1 MNIIVMAMST
11 LNFKYEEDEKGN
23 SKRILER
30 SYYRNKKGE
39 IKGGEREEEK
49 EIEYYSQ
56 MEPACRKILEE
67 NPGDYRFLILATK
80 ATLKEQTFQCQDE
93 ILEISAVDFFLKR
106 MGLKSDKEKKRAVVI
121 RVEEDNFLPAISE
134 TINYIRKNWDEDH
147 RLWINTQGGF
157 RNISLVINAV
167 ISLLKLDKIEPS
179 GVYYVS
185 YTRGEKVHDIEDQSG
200 TYKIFQFVSGI
211 QELIRYGRAD
221 QLEEYYYDRG
231 EMVPEEITEMR
242 KIAEAIQMCDM
253 PGFEEHLL
261 KLRELAKNRTAD
273 PEYLLNIFWEQI
285 RADYGVLLEGSYS
298 GLDVV
303 EWLYRKKF
311 YQQAITYVES
321 RIPKEWVEV
330 KITDEKATAAEAA
343 EKAAIIAAEK
353 AAEAAKAKAEEEKLA
368 EEAAKAE
375 DEARKASEKA
385 VIEDEAVAA
394 KESEKRILFFI
405 SSQKLQE
412 VKDLLKKNYEE
423 DENLLLS
430 QFAYECVAWSDITT
444 KKGIPVA
451 SFEDIDQ
458 LRKKGFVKKY
468 KVQKETVG
476 YGIYYKEK
484 DGNFSRGIYDYNM
497 KKERMEVMD
506 VILNCDGEEEATR
519 IRCFVLLYYLLKNE
533 RNKYN
538 HMIQNKVRAD
548 QETLGKVL
556 KMYLDIAKSLQ

>member
-1 MNIIVMAMST
+1 
-11 LNFKYEEDEKGN
+11 
-23 SKRILER
+23 
-30 SYYRNKKGE
+30 
-39 IKGGEREEEK
+39 
-49 EIEYYSQ
+49 
-56 MEPACRKILEE
+56 
-67 NPGDYRFLILATK
+67 
-80 ATLKEQTFQCQDE
+80 
-93 ILEISAVDFFLKR
+93 

-273 PEYLLNIFWEQI
+273 PEDLLNILWEQI

-343 EKAAIIAAEK
+343 EKAAIIVAEK

-375 DEARKASEKA
+375 YEARKASEKA

-556 KMYLDIAKSLQ
+556 KMFLDIAKSLQ

>member
-261 KLRELAKNRTAD
+261 KLREPAKNRTAD
-273 PEYLLNIFWEQI
+273 PEDLLNIFWEQI

-311 YQQAITYVES
+311 YQQVITYVES

-330 KITDEKATAAEAA
+330 KITDEKATAAE
-343 EKAAIIAAEK
+343 
-353 AAEAAKAKAEEEKLA
+353 EAAKAK
-368 EEAAKAE
+368 

-405 SSQKLQE
+405 SNQKLQE

-538 HMIQNKVRAD
+538 HMIQDKVRTD

-556 KMYLDIAKSLQ
+556 KMFLDIAKSLQ

>member
-273 PEYLLNIFWEQI
+273 PEDLLNIFWEQI

-343 EKAAIIAAEK
+343 EKTAIIAAEK
-353 AAEAAKAKAEEEKLA
+353 ATEAAKAKAEEEKLA

-538 HMIQNKVRAD
+538 HMIQDKVRTD

-556 KMYLDIAKSLQ
+556 KMFLDIAKSLQ

>member
-273 PEYLLNIFWEQI
+273 PEDLLNIFWEQI

-353 AAEAAKAKAEEEKLA
+353 AAEAAKLA

>member
-273 PEYLLNIFWEQI
+273 PEDLLNIFWEQI

-556 KMYLDIAKSLQ
+556 

>member
-273 PEYLLNIFWEQI
+273 PEDLLNIFWEQI

-343 EKAAIIAAEK
+343 EKAA
-353 AAEAAKAKAEEEKLA
+353 EAAKAKAEEEKLA

-405 SSQKLQE
+405 SSQKLRE

-430 QFAYECVAWSDITT
+430 QFAYECVAWSDIMT

-538 HMIQNKVRAD
+538 HMIQDKVRTD

-556 KMYLDIAKSLQ
+556 KMFLDIAKSLQ

>member
-273 PEYLLNIFWEQI
+273 PEDLLNIFWEQI

-311 YQQAITYVES
+311 YQQVLTYVES

-330 KITDEKATAAEAA
+330 KITDEKATAAE
-343 EKAAIIAAEK
+343 
-353 AAEAAKAKAEEEKLA
+353 EAAKAK
-368 EEAAKAE
+368 

-405 SSQKLQE
+405 SNQKLQE

-538 HMIQNKVRAD
+538 HMIQDKVRTD

-556 KMYLDIAKSLQ
+556 KMFLDIAKSLQ

>member
-273 PEYLLNIFWEQI
+273 PEDLLNIFWEQI

-330 KITDEKATAAEAA
+330 KITDEKATA
-343 EKAAIIAAEK
+343 
-353 AAEAAKAKAEEEKLA
+353 A

>member
-273 PEYLLNIFWEQI
+273 PEDLLNIFWEQI

-353 AAEAAKAKAEEEKLA
+353 AAEAAKAKAEEGKLA

-556 KMYLDIAKSLQ
+556 KMFLDIAKRLQ

>member
-273 PEYLLNIFWEQI
+273 PEDLLNIFWEQI

-343 EKAAIIAAEK
+343 EKTAIIAAEK

-556 KMYLDIAKSLQ
+556 KMFLDIAKSLQ

>member
-273 PEYLLNIFWEQI
+273 PEDLLNIFWEQI

-330 KITDEKATAAEAA
+330 KITDEKATVAEAA

-353 AAEAAKAKAEEEKLA
+353 AAEAAKAKAEAEKLA

-538 HMIQNKVRAD
+538 HMIQDKVRTD

-556 KMYLDIAKSLQ
+556 KMFLDIAKSLQ

>member
-67 NPGDYRFLILATK
+67 NPGDYRFLILETK

-273 PEYLLNIFWEQI
+273 PEDLLNIFWEQI

-311 YQQAITYVES
+311 YQQSITYVES
-321 RIPKEWVEV
+321 RIPKEWLEV

>member
-273 PEYLLNIFWEQI
+273 PEDLLNIFWEQI
-285 RADYGVLLEGSYS
+285 RADYGVLLEGSYY

-343 EKAAIIAAEK
+343 EKAAIIVAE
-353 AAEAAKAKAEEEKLA
+353 KAKAEEEKLA

-556 KMYLDIAKSLQ
+556 KMFLDIAKSLQ

>member
-1 MNIIVMAMST
+1 M
-11 LNFKYEEDEKGN
+11 
-23 SKRILER
+23 
-30 SYYRNKKGE
+30 
-39 IKGGEREEEK
+39 
-49 EIEYYSQ
+49 
-56 MEPACRKILEE
+56 
-67 NPGDYRFLILATK
+67 
-80 ATLKEQTFQCQDE
+80 
-93 ILEISAVDFFLKR
+93 
-106 MGLKSDKEKKRAVVI
+106 
-121 RVEEDNFLPAISE
+121 
-134 TINYIRKNWDEDH
+134 
-147 RLWINTQGGF
+147 
-157 RNISLVINAV
+157 
-167 ISLLKLDKIEPS
+167 
-179 GVYYVS
+179 
-185 YTRGEKVHDIEDQSG
+185 
-200 TYKIFQFVSGI
+200 
-211 QELIRYGRAD
+211 
-221 QLEEYYYDRG
+221 
-231 EMVPEEITEMR
+231 
-242 KIAEAIQMCDM
+242 
-253 PGFEEHLL
+253 
-261 KLRELAKNRTAD
+261 
-273 PEYLLNIFWEQI
+273 
-285 RADYGVLLEGSYS
+285 LLEGSYS

-311 YQQAITYVES
+311 YQQVITYVES

-330 KITDEKATAAEAA
+330 KITDEKATA
-343 EKAAIIAAEK
+343 
-353 AAEAAKAKAEEEKLA
+353 A

-556 KMYLDIAKSLQ
+556 KMFLDIAKSLQ

>member
-273 PEYLLNIFWEQI
+273 PEDLLNIFWEQI

-311 YQQAITYVES
+311 YQQVITYVES

-330 KITDEKATAAEAA
+330 KITDEKATAAE
-343 EKAAIIAAEK
+343 
-353 AAEAAKAKAEEEKLA
+353 EAAKAK
-368 EEAAKAE
+368 

-405 SSQKLQE
+405 SNQKLQE

-538 HMIQNKVRAD
+538 HMIQDKVRTD

-556 KMYLDIAKSLQ
+556 KMFLDIAKSLQ

>member
-11 LNFKYEEDEKGN
+11 LTLPNTTDI
-23 SKRILER
+23 SKRILKP
-30 SYYRNKKGE
+30 SKYRNGKGKE
-39 IKGGEREEEK
+39 

-67 NPGDYRFLILATK
+67 NPDDYRFLILATE
-80 ATLKEQTFQCQDE
+80 ATLEEKIFRYQDE
-93 ILEISAVDFFLKR
+93 TLKISAVNFFLKR
-106 MGLKSDKEKKRAVVI
+106 MGLKNYKEENRAVVI
-121 RVEEDNFLPAISE
+121 ELAEKEFLPAISK
-134 TINYIRKNWDEDH
+134 TINYIRENWDENH
-147 RLWINTQGGF
+147 KLWINTQGGF

-167 ISLLKLDKIEPS
+167 ISLLKLDNIEPS
-179 GVYYVS
+179 GVYYVN
-185 YTRGEKVHDIEDQSG
+185 YTREKEVQDIEEQSG

-211 QELIRYGRAD
+211 QEFIRYGRAD

-231 EMVPEEITEMR
+231 ETIPGEITEMR

-261 KLRELAKNRTAD
+261 KLREQEKNGTTGQ
-273 PEYLLNIFWEQI
+273 EKLLKIFWKQI
-285 RADYGVLLEGSYS
+285 REDYGVLLEESYS

-330 KITDEKATAAEAA
+330 KITDEKET
-343 EKAAIIAAEK
+343 
-353 AAEAAKAKAEEEKLA
+353 
-368 EEAAKAE
+368 
-375 DEARKASEKA
+375 
-385 VIEDEAVAA
+385 EDEAVAA

-405 SSQKLQE
+405 SSHKLQE

-430 QFAYECVAWSDITT
+430 QFAYECVAWSDIMT

-506 VILNCDGEEEATR
+506 VILNCEGEEEATR

-538 HMIQNKVRAD
+538 HMIQDKVRTD

-556 KMYLDIAKSLQ
+556 KMFLDIAKSLQ

>member
-185 YTRGEKVHDIEDQSG
+185 YTRGEKVHDIEDQNG

-273 PEYLLNIFWEQI
+273 PEDLLNIFWEQI

-343 EKAAIIAAEK
+343 EKAA
-353 AAEAAKAKAEEEKLA
+353 EAAKAKAEEEKLA

-405 SSQKLQE
+405 SSQKLRE

-430 QFAYECVAWSDITT
+430 QFAYECVAWSDIMT

-538 HMIQNKVRAD
+538 HMIQDKVRTD

-556 KMYLDIAKSLQ
+556 KMFLDIAKSLQ

>member
-273 PEYLLNIFWEQI
+273 PEDLLNIFWEQI

-484 DGNFSRGIYDYNM
+484 NETFSRGIYDYNM

-556 KMYLDIAKSLQ
+556 KMFLDIAKSLQ

>member
-106 MGLKSDKEKKRAVVI
+106 MWLKSDKEKKRAVVI

-273 PEYLLNIFWEQI
+273 PEDLLNIFWEQI

-311 YQQAITYVES
+311 YQQVITYVES

-330 KITDEKATAAEAA
+330 KITDEKATAAE
-343 EKAAIIAAEK
+343 
-353 AAEAAKAKAEEEKLA
+353 EAAKAK
-368 EEAAKAE
+368 

-405 SSQKLQE
+405 SNQKLQE

-538 HMIQNKVRAD
+538 HMIQDKVRTD

-556 KMYLDIAKSLQ
+556 KMFLDIAKSLQ

>member
-273 PEYLLNIFWEQI
+273 PEDLLNIFWEQI

-375 DEARKASEKA
+375 DESRKASEKA

>member
-67 NPGDYRFLILATK
+67 NSGDYRFLILATK

-273 PEYLLNIFWEQI
+273 PEDLLNIFWEQI

>member
-185 YTRGEKVHDIEDQSG
+185 YTRGEKVHDIENQSG

-273 PEYLLNIFWEQI
+273 PEDLLNIFWEQI

-330 KITDEKATAAEAA
+330 KITDEKAIAAEAA
-343 EKAAIIAAEK
+343 
-353 AAEAAKAKAEEEKLA
+353 
-368 EEAAKAE
+368 
-375 DEARKASEKA
+375 EKA

-430 QFAYECVAWSDITT
+430 QFAYECVAWSDIMT

-556 KMYLDIAKSLQ
+556 KMFLDIAKSLQ

>member
-273 PEYLLNIFWEQI
+273 PEDLLNIFWEQI

-343 EKAAIIAAEK
+343 EKATIIAAEK

-556 KMYLDIAKSLQ
+556 KMFLDIAKRLQ

>member
-273 PEYLLNIFWEQI
+273 PEDLLNIFWEQI
-285 RADYGVLLEGSYS
+285 CADYGVLLEGSYS

-353 AAEAAKAKAEEEKLA
+353 AAEAAKAKAEEGKLA

-556 KMYLDIAKSLQ
+556 KMFLDIAKRLQ

>member
-273 PEYLLNIFWEQI
+273 PEDLLNIFWEQI

-311 YQQAITYVES
+311 YQQVITYVES

-330 KITDEKATAAEAA
+330 KITDEKATA
-343 EKAAIIAAEK
+343 
-353 AAEAAKAKAEEEKLA
+353 A

-430 QFAYECVAWSDITT
+430 QFAYECVAWSDIMT

-484 DGNFSRGIYDYNM
+484 MRISA
-497 KKERMEVMD
+497 
-506 VILNCDGEEEATR
+506 EESMT
-519 IRCFVLLYYLLKNE
+519 I
-533 RNKYN
+533 
-538 HMIQNKVRAD
+538 I
-548 QETLGKVL
+548 
-556 KMYLDIAKSLQ
+556 

>member
-273 PEYLLNIFWEQI
+273 PEDLLNIFWEQI

-311 YQQAITYVES
+311 YQQVITYVES

-330 KITDEKATAAEAA
+330 KITDEKATA
-343 EKAAIIAAEK
+343 
-353 AAEAAKAKAEEEKLA
+353 A

-556 KMYLDIAKSLQ
+556 KMFLDIAKSLQ

>member
-273 PEYLLNIFWEQI
+273 PEDLLNIFWEQI

-311 YQQAITYVES
+311 YQQVITYVES

-353 AAEAAKAKAEEEKLA
+353 AAEAAKAKAEEGKLA

-556 KMYLDIAKSLQ
+556 KMFLDIAKRLQ

>member
-185 YTRGEKVHDIEDQSG
+185 YTRGEKVHDIEDQNG

-273 PEYLLNIFWEQI
+273 PEDLLNIFWEQI

-556 KMYLDIAKSLQ
+556 KMFLDIAKSLQ

>member
-1 MNIIVMAMST
+1 MIREGRKMNIIVMAMST

-273 PEYLLNIFWEQI
+273 PEDLLNIFWEQI

-343 EKAAIIAAEK
+343 EKAA
-353 AAEAAKAKAEEEKLA
+353 EAAKAKAEEEKLA

-405 SSQKLQE
+405 SSQKLRE

-430 QFAYECVAWSDITT
+430 QFAYECVAWSDIMT

-538 HMIQNKVRAD
+538 HMIQDKVRTD

-556 KMYLDIAKSLQ
+556 KMFLDIAKSLQ

>member
-80 ATLKEQTFQCQDE
+80 ATLKEQIFQCQDE

-273 PEYLLNIFWEQI
+273 PEDLLNIFWEQI

-430 QFAYECVAWSDITT
+430 QFAYECVAWSDIMT

-556 KMYLDIAKSLQ
+556 KMFLDIAKSLQ

>member
-273 PEYLLNIFWEQI
+273 PEDLLNIFWEQI

-412 VKDLLKKNYEE
+412 VNELLKKNYEE

>member
-11 LNFKYEEDEKGN
+11 LNFKYEEDEKWN

-273 PEYLLNIFWEQI
+273 PEDLLNIFWEQI

>member
-273 PEYLLNIFWEQI
+273 PEDLLNIFWEQI

-343 EKAAIIAAEK
+343 EKTAIIAAEK

-538 HMIQNKVRAD
+538 HMIQDKVRTD

-556 KMYLDIAKSLQ
+556 KMFLDIAKSLQ

>member
-1 MNIIVMAMST
+1 MQKNVVVMAMST
-11 LNFKYEEDEKGN
+11 LALGRRKE
-23 SKRILER
+23 
-30 SYYRNKKGE
+30 GE
-39 IKGGEREEEK
+39 IPKIPAYRFGYPGGPEEGE
-49 EIEYYSQ
+49 EYYSQ
-56 MEPACRKILEE
+56 VEPSSKMILEKE
-67 NPGDYRFLILATK
+67 GSLDKIIILATK
-80 ATLKEQTFQCQDE
+80 ESKNDETFQYKDE
-93 ILEISAVDFFLKR
+93 IRTMNAIDFYLERLEITDR
-106 MGLKSDKEKKRAVVI
+106 EKVKIIDLA
-121 RVEEDNFLPAISE
+121 EENLTPAISE
-134 TINYIRKNWDEDH
+134 TINTIRSIWNESETNNKPK
-147 RLWINTQGGF
+147 LWIDTQGGF
-157 RNISLVINAV
+157 RYISLVINAV

-273 PEYLLNIFWEQI
+273 PEDLLNIFWEQI

-311 YQQAITYVES
+311 YQQVITYVES

-330 KITDEKATAAEAA
+330 KITDEKATAAEEAA
-343 EKAAIIAAEK
+343 KK
-353 AAEAAKAKAEEEKLA
+353 AAEEAERKTA
-368 EEAAKAE
+368 ENATKKE
-375 DEARKASEKA
+375 RKTQQIK
-385 VIEDEAVAA
+385 EDEAVAA

-405 SSQKLQE
+405 SNQKLQE

-538 HMIQNKVRAD
+538 HMIQDKVRTD

-556 KMYLDIAKSLQ
+556 KMFLDIAKSLQ

>member
-185 YTRGEKVHDIEDQSG
+185 YTRVEKVHDIEDQSG

-273 PEYLLNIFWEQI
+273 PEDLLNIFWEQI

>member
-273 PEYLLNIFWEQI
+273 PEDLLNIFWEQI

-343 EKAAIIAAEK
+343 EKAAIIVAEK

-556 KMYLDIAKSLQ
+556 KMFLDIAKSLQ